1 MKRVAAM
8 PGVGLLLATAA
19 VATMGEPKAFKSGRE
34 FCAWLGLVPKQRGT
48 GGQVSL
54 LGISKRGDTYLR
66 TLLVQGARVVL
77 RHAKDPDPWLE
88 QLCTAGLVARSVEQ
102 RKNLLER
109 RPSPTGLPG
118 LSVTAP

>member
-1 MKRVAAM
+1 V
-8 PGVGLLLATAA
+8 T
-19 VATMGEPKAFKSGRE
+19 
-34 FCAWLGLVPKQRGT
+34 
-48 GGQVSL
+48 L
-54 LGISKRGDTYLR
+54 LGISKRGDAYLR
-66 TLLVQGARVVL
+66 TLIVHGARVVL
-77 RHAKDPDPWLE
+77 RHAKDPGPWLE